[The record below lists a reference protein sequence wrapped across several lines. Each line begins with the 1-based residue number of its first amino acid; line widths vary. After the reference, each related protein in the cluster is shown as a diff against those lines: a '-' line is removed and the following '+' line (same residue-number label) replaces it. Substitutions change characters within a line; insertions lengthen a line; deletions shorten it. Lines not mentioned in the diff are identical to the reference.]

1 MESNTFFLQRAVA
14 RGADW
19 HVSYPALCMASSTET
34 VDERRKQIVV
44 ATADESHIRMVFF
57 SSLGAILDF
66 HASWD
71 EFDDAT
77 RGWLAFTI
85 RWNRWWVPD
94 VAALAT
100 IERHAHAPTEVRIAN
115 GIAKFDPADTGALR
129 RYLDAIEVH
138 YRRDEAIL
146 RILFPIDGTF
156 ARQSR
161 PHAP

>member
-1 MESNTFFLQRAVA
+1 MESNTFFLQRAAA

-44 ATADESHIRMVFF
+44 ATADDSQIRMIFF

-71 EFDDAT
+71 ELDDAT

-94 VAALAT
+94 VAALAV
-100 IERHAHAPTEVRIAN
+100 IERHVHAPTDVRIAN
-115 GIAKFDPADTGALR
+115 GIANFEPADTRALR
-129 RYLDAIEVH
+129 RFLDAIEAH
-138 YRRDEAIL
+138 YRRDEAIS
-146 RILFPIDGTF
+146 RILFPVEGTF

-161 PHAP
+161 AHAP

>member
-1 MESNTFFLQRAVA
+1 MESNTFFLQRAAA

-34 VDERRKQIVV
+34 VDEWRKQIVV
-44 ATADESHIRMVFF
+44 AAADDSQIRMVFF

-71 EFDDAT
+71 ELDAAT

-85 RWNRWWVPD
+85 RWNRWWLPD
-94 VAALAT
+94 VASLAT
-100 IERHAHAPTEVRIAN
+100 IERQAYAPTDVRIAT
-115 GIAKFDPADTGALR
+115 GITKFDPTDTGALR
-129 RYLDAIEVH
+129 RYLDAIEAH
-138 YRRDEAIL
+138 YRRDEAIS
-146 RILFPIDGTF
+146 RVLFPIDGTC

-161 PHAP
+161 SHAP

>member
-19 HVSYPALCMASSTET
+19 HVNYPALCMASSTET

-44 ATADESHIRMVFF
+44 ATADDSHLRLVFF

-71 EFDDAT
+71 ELDDAT

-85 RWNRWWVPD
+85 RWNRWWIPH

-100 IERHAHAPTEVRIAN
+100 IERHAHAPTDLRIAT
-115 GIAKFDPADTGALR
+115 GIAQFDPGDTSALR
-129 RYLDAIEVH
+129 QYLDAIAAH
-138 YRRDEAIL
+138 YRRDEAIS
-146 RILFPIDGTF
+146 RILFPIEGTF

-161 PHAP
+161 AHAP